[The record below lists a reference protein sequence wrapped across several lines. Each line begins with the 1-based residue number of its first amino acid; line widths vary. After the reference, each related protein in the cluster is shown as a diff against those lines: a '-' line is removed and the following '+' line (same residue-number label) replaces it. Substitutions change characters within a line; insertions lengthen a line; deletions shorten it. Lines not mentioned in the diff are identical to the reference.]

1 MKIQNLFISQSF
13 SLVGRKETS
22 SGVILLPLIRI
33 MVLALLT
40 VGIETLVGCTGAGS
54 SPDTSDVAAESTSST
69 VLLTA
74 AEVQLIIAQAAT
86 KALELGLAATIAVM
100 DHEGFVLGVLRM
112 SGATTTTTITGGGT
126 GGLEGATLAGSAALA
141 AISKA
146 GTGAYF
152 GTQGNAFTTRTASF
166 IVQEH
171 FPPHVNPSPGGPLF
185 GVQFSSLS
193 CSDVARTGHF
203 NPGAFILQNGIPKN
217 GNLPLGLSADPGGLP
232 LYKNGTAVGGIGVE
246 GNGIYTLDTNP
257 ADNDQSLEELAA
269 ASGTKGFQAP
279 SGIRG
284 DQIFLDGIR
293 LPFAN
298 AEPPSV
304 LATRTYASFLATG
317 GTEIVTPA
325 AAPAT
330 GFQAFTL
337 PNGVTGFIDQDTA
350 TYQPG
355 LIASSDSGLTTSDVL
370 TIVGQAA
377 AQANATR
384 AAIRL
389 PLGSKARV
397 SITVVDTTG
406 LILGMFRTP
415 DAPIFGWDVSAQK
428 ARTVAFLSKAS
439 AGGDLTTAG
448 LGSYVTAAATDGIAL
463 GGAIAFSD
471 TAVGFL
477 SQPIFPPGAISPFS
491 NGPFSLPLGTWSIFN
506 TGLQLDLMTQGLL
519 TGGVNNILT
528 NLLGPGGVCSNVAN
542 LPNGITIFPGSFPLY
557 KGGILVGGI
566 GISGDGVDQDNII
579 GFAGSAGFEA
589 PGGIRSD
596 TIFVRGVRLPFSV
609 FPRHPNL

>member
-1 MKIQNLFISQSF
+1 M
-13 SLVGRKETS
+13 
-22 SGVILLPLIRI
+22 
-33 MVLALLT
+33 MA
-40 VGIETLVGCTGAGS
+40 GCTGEGS
-54 SPDTSDVAAESTSST
+54 SPDSSEVAPVSTSST

-74 AEVQLIIAQAAT
+74 SEVQTIIAQAAT
-86 KALELGLAATIAVM
+86 KALELGLAATIALV

-112 SGATTTTTITGGGT
+112 SGAPTTTTIMGGGT
-126 GGLEGATLAGSAALA
+126 GGLEGATLDGSAALA

-171 FPPHVNPSPGGPLF
+171 FPPNVNPSPGGPLF

-203 NPGAFILQNGIPKN
+203 NPGAFILQNGIPQN
-217 GNLPLGLSADPGGLP
+217 GNLPLGLSADPGGFP

-257 ADNDQSLEELAA
+257 ADNDQTLEELAA
-269 ASGTKGFQAP
+269 AAGTKGFQAP

-337 PNGVTGFIDQDTA
+337 PNGVTGFIDKNTA
-350 TYQPG
+350 EYQPG
-355 LIASSDSGLTTSDVL
+355 LIASSDSGLTTSEVL

-389 PLGSKARV
+389 PLGSSARV
-397 SITVVDTTG
+397 SITVVDSTG

-439 AGGDLTTAG
+439 AAGDLTTAG
-448 LGSYVTAAATDGIAL
+448 FGSYVTAAATDGIAL
-463 GGAIAFSD
+463 GGTIAFSD

-506 TGLQLDLMTQGLL
+506 TGLQLDLLNQGLL
-519 TGGVNNILT
+519 VPGDNNLLT
-528 NLLGPGGVCSNVAN
+528 NLDGGAGGVCSNVAN

-557 KGGILVGGI
+557 KGGVLVGGI

-589 PGGIRSD
+589 PEGIRSD